1 MKTETINFTKEKQ
14 KILLRRPHVN
24 RLLRYYPN
32 TDLRNSHHG
41 LSLIAKKDGLN
52 LSKLP
57 LGDYVVFI
65 NNQRT
70 DMKMYAPGNI
80 VAHVKME
87 KGMKINERAIRLVP
101 KFFSGGQ
108 IHYSDALR
116 EVILKEF
123 PNAKVK

>member
-1 MKTETINFTKEKQ
+1 MLDTNFTKMKREV
-14 KILLRRPHVN
+14 LLKRPNVN

-41 LSLIAKKDGLN
+41 LGLIAKKDGLD
-52 LSKLP
+52 LTKLKY
-57 LGDYVVFI
+57 GDYVVFI
-65 NNQRT
+65 NTAKT

-87 KGMKINERAIRLVP
+87 RGMKINERSIRLVP
-101 KFFSGGQ
+101 QYFSGGQ

-116 EVILKEF
+116 EVILKDF
-123 PNAKVK
+123 PNAKKEK